1 MEEITQ
7 RDVLYLAALLHDI
20 GKFYQRADDNFENS
34 KRLSPEVKKMIDYIC
49 PENQKGFFGY
59 QHVVWTERVHAKYF
73 WN

>member
-20 GKFYQRADDNFENS
+20 GKFYQRADDSFENS

-49 PENQKGFFGY
+49 PENQKGYFGY
-59 QHVVWTERVHAKYF
+59 QYVIFSHKF
-73 WN
+73 F